1 MYNKDY
7 GLWEVTTEG
16 DCEGKSTRKLGVYE
30 GFIDDIAFA
39 LVGSCCYSL
48 RFKPFS
54 FNDLPIPQNPKQKVS
69 VMLDI
74 DSGTWNM
81 DNSERKQFFAE
92 LLKGRKVSVSDG
104 QYYASVTLSRNDEYI
119 QNAKRQ
125 AALSKL
131 TVEEKKLLGL
141 YDKQ

>member
-1 MYNKDY
+1 MYNNAY

-54 FNDLPIPQNPKQKVS
+54 FNFYKEFFIFACIFQF
-69 VMLDI
+69 DI
-74 DSGTWNM
+74 
-81 DNSERKQFFAE
+81 
-92 LLKGRKVSVSDG
+92 
-104 QYYASVTLSRNDEYI
+104 
-119 QNAKRQ
+119 
-125 AALSKL
+125 
-131 TVEEKKLLGL
+131 L
-141 YDKQ
+141 Y